1 MGKNFK
7 EQVSPRMTADYGTY
21 VFSAGEQMVY
31 LAQGLLLTGSFAYFF
46 YRSVWAFL
54 CLTPFLIFFRR
65 KKRRML
71 AKKRRQ
77 ELSIQFKDAVL
88 SVSANQKAGY
98 SVENAFKEAYRDMEM
113 LYGAESMICRE
124 LYAIGKGL
132 ENNIVLERLLYDLG
146 CRSHVQDIMQFADVF
161 LTAKRSGGNMTEILA
176 ETADMIE
183 QKMAVDR
190 EIDVLLSSR
199 KLEQKIMNVVPF
211 FIIFYISLTSKGFFD
226 VLYHNPVGILI
237 MTICMAVYLAAF
249 LLSEKIVEIEV

>member
-1 MGKNFK
+1 
-7 EQVSPRMTADYGTY
+7 
-21 VFSAGEQMVY
+21 
-31 LAQGLLLTGSFAYFF
+31 
-46 YRSVWAFL
+46 
-54 CLTPFLIFFRR
+54 
-65 KKRRML
+65 
-71 AKKRRQ
+71 
-77 ELSIQFKDAVL
+77 
-88 SVSANQKAGY
+88 
-98 SVENAFKEAYRDMEM
+98 
-113 LYGAESMICRE
+113 
-124 LYAIGKGL
+124 
-132 ENNIVLERLLYDLG
+132 
-146 CRSHVQDIMQFADVF
+146 MQFADVF